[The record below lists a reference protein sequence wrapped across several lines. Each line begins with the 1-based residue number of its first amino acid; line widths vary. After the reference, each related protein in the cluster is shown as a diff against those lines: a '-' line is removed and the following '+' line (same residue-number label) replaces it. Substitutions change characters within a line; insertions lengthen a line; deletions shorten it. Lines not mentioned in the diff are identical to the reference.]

1 MKRWIMLRLW
11 ILLEQY
17 FEKGNYRFDYRDR
30 IDLQKRHKK
39 YNEQKRISKT
49 ITISR
54 ISEIEKKKVP
64 RNFFIIYLSNFFIII
79 VEYLISSPFCFSN
92 Y

>member
-49 ITISR
+49 IPSKT
-54 ISEIEKKKVP
+54 
-64 RNFFIIYLSNFFIII
+64 
-79 VEYLISSPFCFSN
+79 
-92 Y
+92 

>member
-17 FEKGNYRFDYRDR
+17 FAKGNYRFDYRDR

-39 YNEQKRISKT
+39 YKNEKIHNRS
-49 ITISR
+49 
-54 ISEIEKKKVP
+54 
-64 RNFFIIYLSNFFIII
+64 
-79 VEYLISSPFCFSN
+79 
-92 Y
+92 

>member
-17 FEKGNYRFDYRDR
+17 FAKGNHRFDYRDR

-39 YNEQKRISKT
+39 YKERKR
-49 ITISR
+49 
-54 ISEIEKKKVP
+54 EDG
-64 RNFFIIYLSNFFIII
+64 
-79 VEYLISSPFCFSN
+79 
-92 Y
+92 